1 MAKMTKEEIRKA
13 TEGFNTKYEAG
24 QILCDL
30 PDIDPNK
37 VYAPLPLDLVVPH
50 FSPEDEKR
58 YAADQIASVGRLAAF
73 EKSQEEFMKRVFA

>member
-24 QILCDL
+24 QISS
-30 PDIDPNK
+30 PFKDIDPNAT
-37 VYAPLPLDLVVPH
+37 YARLPLDLVIPH

-58 YAADQIASVGRLAAF
+58 YAADQIASIAKHAAF
-73 EKSQEEFMKRVFA
+73 HKSQEEFIKCVFA